1 MNRVPLLALLLLAS
15 ACSRVDQKLDSGLNA
30 AHRAIET
37 RHYDEARAELASYL
51 KSGGARPAQAEFL
64 VGLSYREQRS
74 NAEALAHFDRCAEL
88 EPGYLAN
95 HYYRGMTALDLGQV
109 PKARASFVAY
119 LAAEPQKTE
128 VLFGLALVELEEGRN
143 PDARK
148 HLEQTV
154 ELARQRLA
162 SARDSADAKRD
173 LGRYLARLGDACTRT
188 GELDQARKALEESI
202 PLLPD
207 LPEPR
212 AKLLH
217 VLELQAAG
225 ASPGSTTSNGAA
237 AAPPIH
243 FTDVTAQSGID
254 FGLTSGRFP
263 PTQILEVKGG
273 GMALVDYDNDG
284 DEDLF
289 VPNGA
294 YLDAPENGPGA
305 RLFENL
311 GGLKFR
317 DVTKEVG
324 LDFQRWG
331 QGVAVGDFDGDGFDD
346 LYVACFGKDAL
357 LHNEGG
363 KRFVEVTDTA
373 GLGDKLWSTGVA
385 CGDLDGDGDLDLYVA
400 NYLVF
405 DPQHP
410 PPMQDYHH
418 VQVFGG
424 PLTLTPEPDVLWE
437 NLGDGR
443 FRDASESSGIH
454 AVKPGLGLGVLILD
468 LDGDGK
474 QDVFVGNDSTPKFFF
489 HNQGGLRFE
498 ELGTRAGLALNADGA
513 AQATMGIAVG
523 DLNGD
528 GQPDLFTTN
537 FADDTNT
544 LFVSVPGRALW
555 NDATQSYGLGAVSR
569 PFVGWATW
577 LADFD
582 EDGDEDLVVFDGHVY
597 PQATPATMNSSFRQT
612 PLLFARQGAHFERVL
627 PETAGAWLS
636 EEHVDRSAV
645 FGDLDGDGDV
655 DAARPAQRRQ
665 RRALARGRAARRTE
679 GVEESPR
686 PRREAHAALGQLD
699 ADALDLQRRQLPGRE
714 LDHGALRASKR
725 FVRRTQVALA
735 GRDHA
740 ADEGPR
746 GRPPGHDRASLRVPK
761 STPCAPLSPRMA
773 PALTRSD
780 PSITS
785 QSSRP
790 AESHPPKSEA
800 DSRGLTR
807 PQCRRSGTRC

>member
-1 MNRVPLLALLLLAS
+1 MFRAAALAFLVLAS
-15 ACSRVDQKLDSGLNA
+15 ACSRVDQKLDSALNA
-30 AHRAIET
+30 AHHAIQE
-37 RHYDEARAELASYL
+37 RRYDEARVALAGYL

-64 VGLSYREQRS
+64 IGLSYREQRS

-95 HYYRGMTALDLGQV
+95 LYYRGMCALDLGQV
-109 PKARASFVAY
+109 PKARASFEAY

-128 VLFGLALVELEEGRN
+128 VLFGMALVELEEGRN
-143 PDARK
+143 PEAAK

-154 ELARQRLA
+154 ALARKRFA
-162 SARDSADAKRD
+162 NAKEDTDAKRD
-173 LGRYLARLGDACTRT
+173 LGRYLARLGDAYTRT
-188 GELDQARKALEESI
+188 NELDKARAALEQSI

-207 LPEPR
+207 LQEPR
-212 AKLLH
+212 AKLQH
-217 VLELQAAG
+217 VLELQAEG
-225 ASPGSTTSNGAA
+225 AAPGALSSNGAA
-237 AAPPIH
+237 ASRPIR

-305 RLFENL
+305 RLYENL

-317 DVTKEVG
+317 DVTKELG
-324 LDFQRWG
+324 LDFHRWG

-363 KRFVEVTDTA
+363 KRFVEITDAA
-373 GLGDKLWSTGVA
+373 GLGDKLWSTGAA

-405 DPQHP
+405 DPAHP
-410 PPMQDYHH
+410 PSKQDFHK
-418 VQVFGG
+418 VEVFGG
-424 PLTLTPEPDVLWE
+424 PLTLTPEPDVLYE
-437 NLGDGR
+437 NLGDGH

-454 AVKPGLGLGVLILD
+454 AVKPGLGLGALILD
-468 LDGDGK
+468 FDGDGK

-489 HNQGGLRFE
+489 HNLGGLRFE
-498 ELGTRAGLALNADGA
+498 EIGTRAGLALNADGA

-528 GQPDLFTTN
+528 GQPDIFTTN

-555 NDATQSYGLGAVSR
+555 SDATQSYGLGAVSR

-577 LADFD
+577 FADFD
-582 EDGDEDLVVFDGHVY
+582 QDGDEDLVVFNGHVY
-597 PQATPATMNSSFRQT
+597 PQATPATMNSSFKQT
-612 PLLFARQGAHFERVL
+612 PLLFSRAGSRFERVL
-627 PETAGAWLS
+627 PDTAGAWLA

-645 FGDLDGDGDV
+645 FGDLDGDGDIDMIV
-655 DAARPAQRRQ
+655 AGIDGKLRVLRNDVSGGHWLEVALHDGRKESKNHRGLGAKLTLTSGSAKQTRWIFSGGSYQAASST
-665 RRALARGRAARRTE
+665 RAHFG
-679 GVEESPR
+679 
-686 PRREAHAALGQLD
+686 
-699 ADALDLQRRQLPGRE
+699 LPGADPISLE
-714 LDHGALRASKR
+714 
-725 FVRRTQVALA
+725 VRWPDGLVQRLADIAVDRTLVVN
-735 GRDHA
+735 
-740 ADEGPR
+740 
-746 GRPPGHDRASLRVPK
+746 RP
-761 STPCAPLSPRMA
+761 
-773 PALTRSD
+773 
-780 PSITS
+780 
-785 QSSRP
+785 
-790 AESHPPKSEA
+790 
-800 DSRGLTR
+800 
-807 PQCRRSGTRC
+807 